1 MWLSP
6 LSSPNGVWRVP
17 NMLPSPMLPLLHL
30 HHIWS
35 STSGPHLYS
44 VVSKLGSLDALGGIN
59 TRTHCRFKSAQSH
72 EVDPAY
78 REEKT
83 KTVLKIHVYE
93 RNNFAFLQKEQLFLH
108 FFWIHKYSTGFKSRL
123 EETGLRVWE
132 NFSAKS
138 YRGKVFQYCLSYK
151 TSRHQNIVNVNIHTQ
166 HKAYTLNCSCLDR
179 PCPDPREESHAQN
192 NHLKNQRWNCVL
204 LTLTNSKP
212 GQNNYNAIQT
222 CPIRKRVNP

>member
-72 EVDPAY
+72 EVDPAC
-78 REEKT
+78 REEPT
-83 KTVLKIHVYE
+83 KTVVEIRAYE
-93 RNNFAFLQKEQLFLH
+93 RNNFTFLQTKKKLFLH
-108 FFWIHKYSTGFKSRL
+108 LFFFKFTNIPLDSNQDWKKLDSELERTFQQSPMEGKYFNIWL
-123 EETGLRVWE
+123 
-132 NFSAKS
+132 
-138 YRGKVFQYCLSYK
+138 VFHNQLS
-151 TSRHQNIVNVNIHTQ
+151 S
-166 HKAYTLNCSCLDR
+166 NCSCLDR
-179 PCPDPREESHAQN
+179 PCPDPREKSHAQN
-192 NHLKNQRWNCVL
+192 NHLHKLRNQRWNSPHVVL
-204 LTLTNSKP
+204 IYLPVIDSDPFQIMSK
-212 GQNNYNAIQT
+212 Q
-222 CPIRKRVNP
+222 

>member
-72 EVDPAY
+72 EVDPVC
-78 REEKT
+78 REETTDCSRNSCLWKKQFRFPT
-83 KTVLKIHVYE
+83 KRTAV
-93 RNNFAFLQKEQLFLH
+93 FTLFLNSQIFH
-108 FFWIHKYSTGFKSRL
+108 WVQIKTGRNWTQSLRELLSKVLRGGNIWILLVIQNRLSSKYRNHK
-123 EETGLRVWE
+123 
-132 NFSAKS
+132 
-138 YRGKVFQYCLSYK
+138 
-151 TSRHQNIVNVNIHTQ
+151 
-166 HKAYTLNCSCLDR
+166 
-179 PCPDPREESHAQN
+179 
-192 NHLKNQRWNCVL
+192 
-204 LTLTNSKP
+204 
-212 GQNNYNAIQT
+212 
-222 CPIRKRVNP
+222 